1 MRFILLFLL
10 LPLFI
15 GCDSKPLP
23 VNESNLPTVGIPP
36 PPPISIMGKK
46 EDNYSNGINS
56 KKQ

>member
-1 MRFILLFLL
+1 MRFILLFQL

-36 PPPISIMGKK
+36 PPPISMMGKK
-46 EDNYSNGINS
+46 GDNYSNGINP

>member
-15 GCDSKPLP
+15 GCDSKPSP

-36 PPPISIMGKK
+36 PPPISMIGKK
-46 EDNYSNGINS
+46 GDNYSNGINP

>member
-36 PPPISIMGKK
+36 PPPISMMEKK
-46 EDNYSNGINS
+46 GTITPNGINP

>member
-36 PPPISIMGKK
+36 PPPISMMEKK
-46 EDNYSNGINS
+46 GDNYSNGINP